1 MRTTLTLEDDVTAAL
16 RAEVRRTGRPFKAV
30 VNELLRAA
38 FQLRR
43 KRREVP
49 PFKVRA
55 RPLGVRPGL
64 DYDRTAELVEQLEGP
79 LYR

>member
-1 MRTTLTLEDDVTAAL
+1 MRTTLTLEDDVAAAL
-16 RAEVRRTGRPFKAV
+16 KDEVRRTGRPFKAV

-49 PFKVRA
+49 PFKVHA
-55 RPLGVRPGL
+55 RPLGVRAGL

-79 LYR
+79 LHR